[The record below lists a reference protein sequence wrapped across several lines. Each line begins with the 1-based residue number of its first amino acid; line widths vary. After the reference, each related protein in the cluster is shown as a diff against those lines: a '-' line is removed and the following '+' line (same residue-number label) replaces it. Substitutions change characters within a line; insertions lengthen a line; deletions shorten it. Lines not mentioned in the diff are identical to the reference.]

1 MDLSQVF
8 WECLSNAHGK
18 RHTDT
23 NDCILEFSLE
33 REQTGYD
40 WTYIGVDLLHDL
52 ISLLPVARNIST
64 RSLPSILREMSE
76 DNVFTVQG

>member
-18 RHTDT
+18 RHADA
-23 NDCILEFSLE
+23 NDRILELSSE
-33 REQTGYD
+33 GEQTGYD

-52 ISLLPVARNIST
+52 ISLLPVALYVST
-64 RSLPSILREMSE
+64 RSLPSILSEMSE
-76 DNVFTVQG
+76 DNVFTEQG